1 MSKSNNKNSNSNKD
15 LSENNNIAIHL
26 PKMAQA
32 YPDRAAVMFPVKK
45 EYASWTY
52 KQLDQTADSYAHV
65 MKQAGVHKGQKALVF
80 LHSGPDLIASVFALF
95 KMGVLPVLLD
105 PGMGREKMCQCIE
118 HVAPDILIGVREAHI
133 ARWFYRQACRSIKL
147 NFTATQWFPGCVN
160 LSKEAVKYNEPFP
173 VMPVAPHETAA
184 ILFTSGS
191 TGKAKG
197 VVYEHSI
204 FQQQVKYLRELFKF
218 KPGELDM
225 PGYPLFGLFDIALG
239 MTSVIP
245 RLDPSKPAECDPA
258 LLVDTIEEF
267 NVTTCQGSPII
278 WRRVCDYC
286 KEDEIKL
293 ESLKRVITFGA
304 PIPGDLLEELFKVIA
319 EEAEI
324 YTPYGATES
333 LPVAIIP
340 GTFLV
345 EHAAARTVEGAGTCI
360 GKPIA
365 GMEVKIIKITDEP
378 IEKFDEDLVLPDGE
392 VGEII
397 VHGPVVTQE
406 YYQEDEAN
414 KLAKIDDGHGRVWHR
429 MGDTGYFDKDHNLW
443 FCGRKAHRV
452 ETEKGTLFPVM
463 VEGMANKHPRIQRS
477 ALVGIGEKGH
487 QKPVL
492 IVQPKSGSFPEEDKK
507 KDQLSRQILARYDE
521 HELYSQIKD
530 VLYRESFP
538 VDPRHNVKIHREEL
552 AVWAAEELGQ

>member
-1 MSKSNNKNSNSNKD
+1 
-15 LSENNNIAIHL
+15 
-26 PKMAQA
+26 
-32 YPDRAAVMFPVKK
+32 
-45 EYASWTY
+45 
-52 KQLDQTADSYAHV
+52 
-65 MKQAGVHKGQKALVF
+65 
-80 LHSGPDLIASVFALF
+80 
-95 KMGVLPVLLD
+95 
-105 PGMGREKMCQCIE
+105 
-118 HVAPDILIGVREAHI
+118 
-133 ARWFYRQACRSIKL
+133 
-147 NFTATQWFPGCVN
+147 
-160 LSKEAVKYNEPFP
+160 
-173 VMPVAPHETAA
+173 
-184 ILFTSGS
+184 
-191 TGKAKG
+191 
-197 VVYEHSI
+197 
-204 FQQQVKYLRELFKF
+204 
-218 KPGELDM
+218 
-225 PGYPLFGLFDIALG
+225 
-239 MTSVIP
+239 
-245 RLDPSKPAECDPA
+245 
-258 LLVDTIEEF
+258 
-267 NVTTCQGSPII
+267 
-278 WRRVCDYC
+278 
-286 KEDEIKL
+286 
-293 ESLKRVITFGA
+293 
-304 PIPGDLLEELFKVIA
+304 
-319 EEAEI
+319 
-324 YTPYGATES
+324 
-333 LPVAIIP
+333 
-340 GTFLV
+340 
-345 EHAAARTVEGAGTCI
+345 
-360 GKPIA
+360 
-365 GMEVKIIKITDEP
+365 MEVKIIKITDEP

-463 VEGMANKHPRIQRS
+463 VEGMANNHPRIQRS